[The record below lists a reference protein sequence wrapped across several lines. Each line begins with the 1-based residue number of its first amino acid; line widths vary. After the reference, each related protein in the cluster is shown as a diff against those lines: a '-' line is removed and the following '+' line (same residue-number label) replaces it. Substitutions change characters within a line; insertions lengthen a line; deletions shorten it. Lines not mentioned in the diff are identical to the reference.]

1 MPIRVWNSLTDQ
13 KEDLAPIVPG
23 QVGIYVCGI
32 TVYDLTHI
40 GHARMMIAFD
50 TIVRFLRWSGLKV
63 NYVRNWTD
71 VDDKIIRR
79 AKERGMEPLALAQ
92 MYIDECRTDMAS
104 LNIAAADI
112 EPKATEHIAEMLAI
126 IQKLIDRKHAYA
138 LKGDVYFSVRSFE
151 QYGKLS
157 KRNVDDLLAGA
168 RVDVDDEKRDPL
180 DFALWKSAKP
190 GEPES
195 VTWPSPWGPG
205 RPGWHIECSAMC
217 QKHLGTTFDLHGGGR
232 DLIFPHHENE
242 IAQSE
247 GASGKPL
254 ANAWLH
260 NGFVTTANNEKMSKS
275 LGNFRTVRELTEKW
289 DGEAV
294 RALLLATQYRH
305 PIQFGFDALA
315 EADRRVEYFYET
327 DLKASAYLAQKKF
340 AGEGK
345 ELQGLK
351 DEFRAALEDDINTP
365 DALAH
370 LLAIYNQLNGKVDG
384 KGPPQEVAD
393 LRVTAH
399 ALGAVL
405 GLGWRD
411 PKAAVLERRTKAA
424 GRKGI
429 DAAHVEAQIAA
440 RITARKEKRF
450 ADADTIRLELQGKGV
465 ELRDTAAG
473 TDWRVPA

>member
-71 VDDKIIRR
+71 IDDKIIRR
-79 AKERGMEPLALAQ
+79 AKEREMEPLALAQ

-138 LKGDVYFSVRSFE
+138 LKGDVYYSVRSFE

-232 DLIFPHHENE
+232 DLVFPHHENE

-260 NGFVTTANNEKMSKS
+260 NGFVTIANNEKMSKS

-370 LLAIYNQLNGKVDG
+370 LLAIYNQLNAKVDG

-393 LRVTAH
+393 LCVTAH

-450 ADADTIRLELQGKGV
+450 TDADTIRLELQGKGV

>member
-71 VDDKIIRR
+71 IDDKIIRR
-79 AKERGMEPLALAQ
+79 AKEREMEPLALAQ

-138 LKGDVYFSVRSFE
+138 LKGDVYYSVRSFE

-232 DLIFPHHENE
+232 DLVFPHHENE

-370 LLAIYNQLNGKVDG
+370 LLAIYNQLNAKVDG

-393 LRVTAH
+393 LCVTAH

-450 ADADTIRLELQGKGV
+450 TDADTIRLELQGKGV

>member
-71 VDDKIIRR
+71 IDDKIIRR
-79 AKERGMEPLALAQ
+79 AKEREMEPLALSQ

-138 LKGDVYFSVRSFE
+138 LKGDVYYSVRSFE

-217 QKHLGTTFDLHGGGR
+217 QKHLGSTFDLHGGGR
-232 DLIFPHHENE
+232 DLVFPHHENE

-370 LLAIYNQLNGKVDG
+370 LLAIYNQLNAKVDG

-393 LRVTAH
+393 LCVTAH

-450 ADADTIRLELQGKGV
+450 TDADTIRLELQGKGV

>member
-71 VDDKIIRR
+71 IDDKIIRR
-79 AKERGMEPLALAQ
+79 AKEREMEPLALAQ

-138 LKGDVYFSVRSFE
+138 LKGDVYYSVRSFE

-232 DLIFPHHENE
+232 DLVFPHHENE

-351 DEFRAALEDDINTP
+351 DEFRAVLEDDINTP

-370 LLAIYNQLNGKVDG
+370 LLAIYNQLNAKVDG

-393 LRVTAH
+393 LCVTAH

-450 ADADTIRLELQGKGV
+450 TDADTIRLELQGKGV